1 MFQQTGSKCADLSAS
16 NNSSG
21 TVIFSLSV
29 NFYTIVTRV
38 RELSRIQWTLLG
50 SLAVPPRLDYQP
62 PFGKMSPHRT
72 RETAEIEPTYHH
84 GRQKCNGHDQ

>member
-50 SLAVPPRLDYQP
+50 SLAVPPRAT
-62 PFGKMSPHRT
+62 KM
-72 RETAEIEPTYHH
+72 
-84 GRQKCNGHDQ
+84 